1 MRQKKEQMDNTEKIR
16 ANEIKPKEPVIT
28 RKAVGKSFHSV
39 VDGSFLTR
47 DAFLRLMPFLL
58 FLLVLAILYISNIYY
73 AEKTIREIEDARRE
87 IKEIRYEY
95 ITSKSDLMS
104 KSKRSEVARSLEEE
118 GIRESTVPPGR
129 IYIQKDSVTIRTE
142 FETEVSP

>member
-1 MRQKKEQMDNTEKIR
+1 M
-16 ANEIKPKEPVIT
+16 KPREPVIT
-28 RKAVGKSFHSV
+28 RKRVGRSFHSV

-47 DAFLRLMPFLL
+47 DAFLRLIPFLL

-87 IKEIRYEY
+87 VKELRYEY

-104 KSKRSEVARSLEEE
+104 KSKRSEVARSLETE
-118 GIRESTVPPGR
+118 GLRESTVPPGR
-129 IYIQKDSVTIRTE
+129 IYIRRDSTVTQIAPE
-142 FETEVSP
+142 MQVSP